1 MIDLVVPETVWR
13 ALVPKRAVWS
23 GLAIL
28 GLGLLSSACSR
39 QSAASPR
46 RGDGGGPVPVVTA
59 KVTQKSVP
67 VDIAAIG
74 NVEAS
79 TTITV
84 QSQVTG
90 TLTEVLFNEGDFVKK
105 GQHLFSIDA
114 RPFEAAMA
122 QAQANMTRDHA
133 LFAQAEAQLNRDA
146 ANAEYAQVTS
156 ERNAALVEKGIVAK
170 DVADQARA
178 AADAARATVAADKA
192 ALESARAQL
201 AAQQAAVDTAKVQLG
216 YTSIASPINGRT
228 GNLTVRQGNLVTAN
242 QTQVITIQQLEPSF
256 TTFAVPAVHLPTIKQ
271 HMAKEKLSVVAKP
284 QDADPGS
291 ETGALSFVDN
301 AVDPSTDTIK
311 LKATFTNINHR
322 LWPGQFVRV
331 SLRLTTIP
339 NAIVVPSVAVQTGQ
353 DGQYIFVVKAD
364 NTVEQRPVTPGER
377 VEQDTVIQKGL
388 QVGETIVTEGQL
400 RLEPGSKIQTREGAP
415 GGAGAP
421 GGQGGGQRRG
431 GQRGQGGGQGQGGQ
445 GAGQGQ
451 GTGQP
456 RQTTD

>member
-1 MIDLVVPETVWR
+1 LLSKRSVWT
-13 ALVPKRAVWS
+13 
-23 GLAIL
+23 GLACL
-28 GLGLLSSACSR
+28 GLALGSACSR

-59 KVTQKSVP
+59 KVTQKNVP

-105 GQHLFSIDA
+105 GQHLFTIDP
-114 RPFEAAMA
+114 RPVQAALQ
-122 QAQANMTRDHA
+122 QAQANLLRDQA
-133 LFAQAEAQLNRDA
+133 LFNQAEAQLNRDA
-146 ANAEYAQVTS
+146 AQAEYSQVTS

-178 AADAARATVAADKA
+178 GADAARATVAADKA
-192 ALESARAQL
+192 AVESARAQL
-201 AAQQAAVDTAKVQLG
+201 AAQQAAVETAKVQLG
-216 YTSIASPINGRT
+216 YTAIMSPINGRT

-242 QTQVITIQQLEPSF
+242 QTQVITIQQLEPTY

-271 HMAKEKLSVVAKP
+271 HMAKEKLQVVAKP
-284 QDADPGS
+284 QDADPTT
-291 ETGALSFVDN
+291 ETGNLTFVDN

-311 LKATFTNINHR
+311 LKATFTNTDHR

-331 SLRLTTIP
+331 TLRLTTIP

-353 DGQYIFVVKAD
+353 EGQYIFVVKAD

-377 VEQDTVIQKGL
+377 VEQDTVIQKG
-388 QVGETIVTEGQL
+388 VTAGETIVTEGQL
-400 RLEPGSKIQTREGAP
+400 RLEPGSKIQTREGGP
-415 GGAGAP
+415 GGAP
-421 GGQGGGQRRG
+421 GGQGGQGGGRRG
-431 GQRGQGGGQGQGGQ
+431 GQGGQGGQGGRGGQGGQGQGG
-445 GAGQGQ
+445 
-451 GTGQP
+451 GQP
-456 RQTTD
+456 KQTTE